1 MTAGRAGRFGGSRE
15 LWAVPQALLV
25 ALLLALSISGC
36 AIRLVPAYDP
46 ALVKALD
53 DLNVRTLSLF
63 GALDGGSGAAS
74 FPKYESRYADLIGG
88 FEALVMRA
96 GARPVPQLA
105 AKLAKLR
112 VVAELCGTDD
122 AAACVNTSPA
132 AMAEIVVTLER
143 MRDVHRTG
151 GLPDELRQGFKG
163 GYQISIHQAMT
174 VETALSR

>member
-1 MTAGRAGRFGGSRE
+1 
-15 LWAVPQALLV
+15 
-25 ALLLALSISGC
+25 
-36 AIRLVPAYDP
+36 
-46 ALVKALD
+46 
-53 DLNVRTLSLF
+53 
-63 GALDGGSGAAS
+63 
-74 FPKYESRYADLIGG
+74 
-88 FEALVMRA
+88 
-96 GARPVPQLA
+96 VPQLA

-132 AMAEIVVTLER
+132 AMAEIVATLER